1 MRFRMMLYH
10 PPLVL
15 EARIPFGYFD
25 HEYDL
30 EREHFFQVRKWSEWM
45 RCHVERGYGN
55 LTPCVRPPFG

>member
-25 HEYDL
+25 HGYDL
-30 EREHFFQVRKWSEWM
+30 ERKHFSADIRVVSISGSDVKVWKRVS
-45 RCHVERGYGN
+45 G
-55 LTPCVRPPFG
+55 

>member
-1 MRFRMMLYH
+1 MHESNKMRFRMMLYH

-30 EREHFFQVRKWSEWM
+30 EREHFFSKYESGVS
-45 RCHVERGYGN
+45 G
-55 LTPCVRPPFG
+55 